1 MGAEVRHV
9 TMSLV
14 VKRSLSDDLELRILF
29 GTQHGV
35 LTAFRSA
42 VKLLFPRYK
51 GTFSALELC
60 RYKLYTLTIT
70 TTDSSTYLTVR
81 LTAHAYCQP
90 EDYIQPRLSVV
101 CCKLI
106 RFYYSQFL
114 AH

>member
-29 GTQHGV
+29 GTQNGV

-60 RYKLYTLTIT
+60 HYKLYTLNIT
-70 TTDSSTYLTVR
+70 STDSSTYLTVR
-81 LTAHAYCQP
+81 LMAHAYCQP
-90 EDYIQPRLSVV
+90 EDYMSVQMFV
-101 CCKLI
+101 
-106 RFYYSQFL
+106 
-114 AH
+114 